1 MHRNLLG
8 DCEFGEIRR
17 SERQTLLSGVT
28 AFLSVSS
35 ILIFRFLVKFG
46 VADPQLIVLNIVI
59 FIKSQILRWA
69 GHVMR
74 MDTTRTVK
82 KITE

>member
-1 MHRNLLG
+1 MTIVQQNEDLENL
-8 DCEFGEIRR
+8 IR
-17 SERQTLLSGVT
+17 
-28 AFLSVSS
+28 
-35 ILIFRFLVKFG
+35 KK
-46 VADPQLIVLNIVI
+46 NIVM

-82 KITE
+82 KLTEWEP